1 MVFVAH
7 ADSPDSGAVYV
18 DDWKRRVWLWVNFNE
33 QNYGGYS
40 PSEFDVM
47 INQCHVFRLVASLC
61 FLGLPV

>member
-1 MVFVAH
+1 M
-7 ADSPDSGAVYV
+7 